1 MYEHIAG
8 HIDILIIYVFLL
20 ITIGDDNKPRSW
32 SKYAP
37 DSTAYKKE
45 HPKLEEVII
54 QTEPNTKKKKSKL
67 KSEVEEKLK
76 QVIIYPINKID
87 KQY

>member
-1 MYEHIAG
+1 MST
-8 HIDILIIYVFLL
+8 L
-20 ITIGDDNKPRSW
+20 GDDNKPRSW

-45 HPKLEEVII
+45 HNTPKSEEVII
-54 QTEPNTKKKKSKL
+54 QTEPKIKKKSKL

-76 QVIIYPINKID
+76 QVFIV
-87 KQY
+87 

>member
-1 MYEHIAG
+1 M
-8 HIDILIIYVFLL
+8 
-20 ITIGDDNKPRSW
+20 ITLGDDNKPRSW

-45 HPKLEEVII
+45 HSTPKSEEVII
-54 QTEPNTKKKKSKL
+54 QTEPKTKKKSKL

-76 QVIIYPINKID
+76 QVFISVTVVIYHG
-87 KQY
+87 

>member
-1 MYEHIAG
+1 MI
-8 HIDILIIYVFLL
+8 IL
-20 ITIGDDNKPRSW
+20 GDDNKPRSW

-45 HPKLEEVII
+45 HSTPKSEEIVT
-54 QTEPNTKKKKSKL
+54 QTETKTKKKSKL

-76 QVIIYPINKID
+76 QVFVVL
-87 KQY
+87 QL